1 MGTPLRVLIIE
12 DALNDIRPLI
22 STLESGGYDPVHQRV
37 ETAPAMLK
45 ALREASWDIVLCGYR
60 LLELGGLKTISLLGE
75 TNPDIPLIVIAG
87 RADEDAVVE
96 CLRQGAR
103 GYVRSDNLARLA
115 PAIARE
121 LAAAEKR
128 KQDKFMEEKL
138 RKSEEQYRLITETTQ
153 DLILITD
160 LNFNVLFANKA
171 VRTLMGGLEPVG
183 LSLLDFT
190 PPELSAKQ
198 HEMMSRRQ
206 QGFADVL
213 SFEWQIVD
221 TAGRLMIMDVQSLLR
236 KENEKPAGVIFIARN
251 ITQIKQTEDALQK
264 EKTNQDAIFDAS
276 PIGML
281 VLDAALNIV
290 RMNAAVAALIGE
302 KAAGEKPGRPGDA
315 LGCIHSSEDPR
326 GCGYSADCPLCPL
339 RNGVVFALKTQTPLR
354 GVEFSVDLEKDGRV
368 NTVWLR
374 VGAEP
379 LYLDGSRHVIVA
391 LDDITEKKDA
401 DARLQRSEDRY
412 RSILEDID
420 EGYFEMDRL
429 GAFTFINDAQARN
442 LAYSQEELT
451 GMNYRE
457 ICDPETARQMKELY
471 GLTYQTGEPFK
482 NVEATFIAKDGSRR
496 INEFSAGLIRDE
508 EGKPTGFRGVSRDI
522 TERKKEEE
530 ARRQDAQR
538 YRIVL
543 EDIEECYYELDLGG
557 RFTFVNDAQCRD
569 LGYPREELIGMPYRQ
584 YTQES
589 MINKSHDIFASIY
602 KTGQSANYEVEHI
615 HKDGTTHY
623 NEVSASLMRDTQG
636 EPIGF
641 HGVSHNISLRKKME
655 NELRQSE
662 AKYRTIIETI
672 EDGYIEVD
680 LAGNWTFVNDV
691 ICGRMQYSREE
702 LSAADFRTFH
712 TQASAEKSFHAF
724 VEVFK
729 TGKALKA
736 LEIEAVR
743 KDGSIGNYELSVS
756 LMKDAQG
763 QPIGFR
769 CISRDINERKR
780 IEEVLRFSEQRYRS
794 ILENMQEGYFENE
807 LNGRITFV
815 NDAAC
820 KHLGYAKEEMLGLS
834 NRRFQD
840 EAGKK
845 KTFEAY
851 SKLFRSGEPIRLL
864 ESEFIRKD
872 GSRGIYELSVDL
884 IRDAR
889 GTPTGYRGVS
899 RDITER
905 ILAGQEMKKA
915 KEAAEAAN
923 SAKSEFLA
931 NMSHEIRTPMNGV
944 IGMTELLLD
953 TPLSPE
959 QRQFAEIVRTSSVSL
974 LSLLNDILDLSK
986 IEAQKF
992 DLEKLDFNL
1001 RMAVEDIAD
1010 MVAIGAHDK
1019 GLELTALVEPDV
1031 PSLLRGDPG
1040 RLRQTIVNLTGNA
1053 VKFTQTGQ
1061 IVIRV
1066 SRVDQ
1071 DERTVT
1077 LRFAVSDTGIGIP
1090 QNRLDAIFSPF
1101 IQVDSSTTRKYGGT
1115 GLGLTI
1121 SRQLAEL
1128 MGGRMGC
1135 ESEVGIGS
1143 TFWFTVVLEKQ
1154 PADRIMTVETLG
1166 NITGAKVLVVDDHVT
1181 NRMLVVTLLKEWQC
1195 RFAEAENGEDALI
1208 TLRQALREKD
1218 PFQIALLDMM
1228 MPGMDGEELGRRI
1241 KEDVELG
1248 QTRIIMMTS
1257 VGVRGDVS
1265 RLAGIG
1271 FDGFFTKPVRQSH
1284 LHDALAMAMGRNT
1297 DQASAGSII
1306 TRHSIT
1312 EAHAAFKKILVAED
1326 NPTNQNVALAML
1338 RKLGY
1343 SVDLASNGA
1352 EAIQALKTTP
1362 YDLVLMDC
1370 QMPEMDGYEATRLIR
1385 LRETGVLNPA
1395 IPVIALTAYAMTD
1408 DRHKYLEA
1416 GMDDY
1421 LTKPVQ
1427 MKNLAETLSRWLTR
1441 TNGRGEPVGRPQ
1453 AIKPA
1458 EADRIIFNEEDLL
1471 ERLMDDTRLAAAI
1484 VARFLSDMP
1493 GQFDLLKTC
1502 LQQGDLAGAKRQ
1514 AHAIKGAS
1522 ANVGAKSLQSAAEK
1536 MEEAGE
1542 SKALPEAAVLF
1553 LRLEEELLQFKAALT
1568 KSTRVKLTN

>member
-1 MGTPLRVLIIE
+1 MRDL
-12 DALNDIRPLI
+12 
-22 STLESGGYDPVHQRV
+22 
-37 ETAPAMLK
+37 
-45 ALREASWDIVLCGYR
+45 YR
-60 LLELGGLKTISLLGE
+60 
-75 TNPDIPLIVIAG
+75 
-87 RADEDAVVE
+87 
-96 CLRQGAR
+96 
-103 GYVRSDNLARLA
+103 
-115 PAIARE
+115 
-121 LAAAEKR
+121 
-128 KQDKFMEEKL
+128 
-138 RKSEEQYRLITETTQ
+138 
-153 DLILITD
+153 
-160 LNFNVLFANKA
+160 
-171 VRTLMGGLEPVG
+171 
-183 LSLLDFT
+183 
-190 PPELSAKQ
+190 
-198 HEMMSRRQ
+198 
-206 QGFADVL
+206 
-213 SFEWQIVD
+213 
-221 TAGRLMIMDVQSLLR
+221 
-236 KENEKPAGVIFIARN
+236 
-251 ITQIKQTEDALQK
+251 
-264 EKTNQDAIFDAS
+264 
-276 PIGML
+276 
-281 VLDAALNIV
+281 
-290 RMNAAVAALIGE
+290 
-302 KAAGEKPGRPGDA
+302 
-315 LGCIHSSEDPR
+315 
-326 GCGYSADCPLCPL
+326 
-339 RNGVVFALKTQTPLR
+339 
-354 GVEFSVDLEKDGRV
+354 
-368 NTVWLR
+368 
-374 VGAEP
+374 
-379 LYLDGSRHVIVA
+379 
-391 LDDITEKKDA
+391 
-401 DARLQRSEDRY
+401 
-412 RSILEDID
+412 
-420 EGYFEMDRL
+420 
-429 GAFTFINDAQARN
+429 
-442 LAYSQEELT
+442 
-451 GMNYRE
+451 
-457 ICDPETARQMKELY
+457 
-471 GLTYQTGEPFK
+471 LTYQTGESFK
-482 NVEATFIAKDGSRR
+482 NVEATFIAKAGYRR
-496 INEFSAGLIRDE
+496 INEFSGGLIRDE
-508 EGKPTGFRGVSRDI
+508 EGNPSGFAAYRA
-522 TERKKEEE
+522 TLPNAKRK
-530 ARRQDAQR
+530 RRPGGRTPRAD
-538 YRIVL
+538 RIVL
-543 EDIEECYYELDLGG
+543 EDIEECYYELDLRG

-569 LGYPREELIGMPYRQ
+569 LGYPHEELIGMPYRQ
-584 YTQES
+584 CTQAS
-589 MINKSHDIFASIY
+589 MINKSYDIFVSIY

-623 NEVSASLMRDTQG
+623 NEVSASLMRDTRG

-641 HGVSHNISLRKKME
+641 HGVSDNITLRKKME

-691 ICGRMQYSREE
+691 ICGHMQYSREE
-702 LSAADFRTFH
+702 LIGKDFRTFH
-712 TQASAEKSFHAF
+712 TQTSAEKSFHAF

-743 KDGSIGNYELSVS
+743 KDGSIGDYELSVS

-763 QPIGFR
+763 QPMGFR

-780 IEEVLRFSEQRYRS
+780 IVEALRNSEQRYRS

-807 LNGRITFV
+807 LDGRITFL

-820 KHLGYAKEEMLGLS
+820 KHLGFAKEEMIGSS
-834 NRRFQD
+834 NRRIQD

-851 SKLFRSGEPIRLL
+851 RKLFTSGEPIRLL

-884 IRDAR
+884 IRDAK

-905 ILAGQEMKKA
+905 IRAEQEMKKA

-923 SAKSEFLA
+923 AAKSEFLA

-974 LSLLNDILDLSK
+974 LSLINDILDLSK
-986 IEAQKF
+986 IEAQKL

-1019 GLELTALVEPDV
+1019 GLELTALVDPDV

-1040 RLRQTIVNLTGNA
+1040 RLRQAIVNLTGNA
-1053 VKFTQTGQ
+1053 VKFTQAGQ

-1090 QNRLDAIFSPF
+1090 PNRIDAIFSPF

-1121 SRQLAEL
+1121 GRQLAGL

-1143 TFWFTVVLEKQ
+1143 TFWFTAVFERQ
-1154 PADRIMTVETLG
+1154 PADRIMAAETLG
-1166 NITGAKVLVVDDHVT
+1166 NITGAKILVVDDNAT
-1181 NRMLVVTLLKEWQC
+1181 NRMLVVALLKEWQC
-1195 RFAEAENGEDALI
+1195 RFAEAEDGESALCA
-1208 TLRQALREKD
+1208 LRQAQREKD

-1241 KEDVELG
+1241 KEDFALG

-1265 RLAGIG
+1265 RLAAIG

-1284 LHDALAMAMGRNT
+1284 LHDALAMAMGRNI
-1297 DQASAGSII
+1297 DPASAGSII

-1312 EAHAAFKKILVAED
+1312 ETHAAFKKILVAED
-1326 NPTNQNVALAML
+1326 NLTNQTVALAML

-1343 SVDLASNGA
+1343 SVDLVSNGA
-1352 EAIQALKTTP
+1352 EALQALKTTP

-1408 DRHKYLEA
+1408 DRNKYLDA

-1441 TNGRGEPVGRPQ
+1441 TNGRGEPVVRPQ
-1453 AIKPA
+1453 AVKPS
-1458 EADRIIFNEEDLL
+1458 EADRMIFNEEDLL
-1471 ERLMDDTRLAAAI
+1471 ERLMDDARLAAAI

-1502 LQQGDLAGAKRQ
+1502 LQQDDLAGVQRQ
-1514 AHAIKGAS
+1514 AHAIEGAS
-1522 ANVGAKSLQSAAEK
+1522 ANVGAQSLQKTAEK
-1536 MEEAGE
+1536 MEEASE
-1542 SKALPEAAVLF
+1542 RKALPEAAVLF
-1553 LRLEEELLQFKAALT
+1553 LRLEEELLQFKTALT